1 MRILNSVAHS
11 DGVWVEAVV
20 DTSADLSSLETY
32 AAEFFKGAPEIV
44 EGSIVLATREAA
56 FYVKDSSGAWVKQ
69 GEGSEDSGNSNTA
82 NLTFSGV
89 STAPLEKVGKF
100 NGETLASA
108 QNAPDALSEALE
120 EQEQEETPENNG
132 DEVSEDAVGDTE
144 SK

>member
-20 DTSADLSSLETY
+20 DTAADLASLETY
-32 AAEFFKGAPEIV
+32 AAEFFKGAPDIV
-44 EGSIVLATREAA
+44 EGSIVLATREGA

-69 GEGSEDSGNSNTA
+69 GEDSGNSNTA
-82 NLTFSGV
+82 NLTSSGV
-89 STAPLEKVGKF
+89 STASLDKVGKL

-108 QNAPDALSEALE
+108 QNEPDAISGALQ
-120 EQEQEETPENNG
+120 EQEQEETPESNG

>member
-20 DTSADLSSLETY
+20 DTAADLASLETY
-32 AAEFFKGAPEIV
+32 AAEFFKGAPDIV
-44 EGSIVLATREAA
+44 EGSIVLATREGA

-69 GEGSEDSGNSNTA
+69 GADSGNSNTA
-82 NLTFSGV
+82 NLTSSSV
-89 STAPLEKVGKF
+89 STASLDKVGKF

-120 EQEQEETPENNG
+120 EQEQEETPENNE

>member
-69 GEGSEDSGNSNTA
+69 GTDSGNSNTA
-82 NLTFSGV
+82 NLTSSGV
-89 STAPLEKVGKF
+89 STASLEKVGKF

>member
-20 DTSADLSSLETY
+20 DTAADLATLETY
-32 AAEFFKGAPEIV
+32 AAEFFKGAPDIV

-56 FYVKDSSGAWVKQ
+56 FYVKDSSGEWVKQ
-69 GEGSEDSGNSNTA
+69 GADSGNSNTA
-82 NLTFSGV
+82 NLTSSSV
-89 STAPLEKVGKF
+89 STASIDKVGKF
-100 NGETLASA
+100 NGETLESA
-108 QNAPDALSEALE
+108 QNAPDALSGALQ
-120 EQEQEETPENNG
+120 EQEQKETPENDG

>member
-20 DTSADLSSLETY
+20 DTAADLASLETY
-32 AAEFFKGAPEIV
+32 AAEFFKGAPDIV

-56 FYVKDSSGAWVKQ
+56 FYVKDSSGEWVKQ
-69 GEGSEDSGNSNTA
+69 AADSGNSNTA
-82 NLTFSGV
+82 NLTSSSV
-89 STAPLEKVGKF
+89 STASLDKVGKI
-100 NGETLASA
+100 NSETLAST
-108 QNAPDALSEALE
+108 QNAPDALSEAL
-120 EQEQEETPENNG
+120 QEHEETPENDG